1 MPDVT
6 AYTKKLRISA
16 KKLNMVAKTFRG
28 KKAQDAYNI
37 LRYVPKK
44 AATPL
49 AKTLKS
55 AMANAEN
62 NFEMKKEKLTIKAI
76 IVEQGPTLKRFRAG
90 SRGMVRRILKRTSN
104 LKVILEEK

>member
-1 MPDVT
+1 MAEVT
-6 AYTKKLRISA
+6 AYSKNLRISSR
-16 KKLNMVAKTFRG
+16 KLNIVAQNFKGR
-28 KKAQDAYNI
+28 KAQEAYDS

-55 AMANAEN
+55 AVSNAEN
-62 NFEMKKEKLTIKAI
+62 NFQMKKDKLIIKEI
-76 IVEQGPTLKRFRAG
+76 LVEQGPTLKRYRAG
-90 SRGMVRRILKRTSN
+90 SRGMARQILKRTSN